1 MSNKSFD
8 AIWPQRVP
16 QEGPSARVITLHAS
30 PQVVKS
36 HYIYYILCYIILYYI
51 LYYIILFYI
60 ISYYHIILYYIYIL
74 YYVILYYII
83 YYIILFYIILNYI
96 ILYDAQSTYAD
107 MWNVVIILSPY
118 ADIEP
123 LAVY

>member
-1 MSNKSFD
+1 M
-8 AIWPQRVP
+8 V
-16 QEGPSARVITLHAS
+16 
-30 PQVVKS
+30 
-36 HYIYYILCYIILYYI
+36 YYIILYYI
-51 LYYIILFYI
+51 ILC
-60 ISYYHIILYYIYIL
+60 
-74 YYVILYYII
+74 YVILYYII